1 MFRPILPR
9 YFHRST
15 GPGRWRQVAHT
26 GEGPS
31 PSAKVPDRTC
41 AALDSEATASCDP
54 RIHLA
59 NSKLLVM
66 ERRTTVQVVNT
77 LQETTCLI

>member
-15 GPGRWRQVAHT
+15 GPGRWRQVAQT

-41 AALDSEATASCDP
+41 APLDSEATASCEP
-54 RIHLA
+54 RYHLVI
-59 NSKLLVM
+59 SKLLAM
-66 ERRTTVQVVNT
+66 EGRTTVQVVHT
-77 LQETTCLI
+77 LQKNTSLT